1 VGTKIP
7 VSEETKRRLS
17 MFKCDD
23 ETWDQF
29 LNRLANKAE
38 PVKNGAWSEEEAERA
53 RNAVN
58 RSKESF
64 ER

>member
-1 VGTKIP
+1 
-7 VSEETKRRLS
+7 